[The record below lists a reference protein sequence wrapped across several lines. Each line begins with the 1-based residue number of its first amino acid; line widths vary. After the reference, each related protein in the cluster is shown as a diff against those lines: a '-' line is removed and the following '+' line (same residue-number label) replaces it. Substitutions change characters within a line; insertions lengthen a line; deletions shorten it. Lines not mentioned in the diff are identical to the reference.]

1 MSENKFAPLI
11 ADLLRNLAGEV
22 ENNKAMAKRLARP
35 FEALL
40 TEVLSASATTPE
52 SKGKKTASRAKKYP
66 VPEGFDPYKIFYDEG
81 SPGLYRGLQALQ
93 VDELKGVLAR
103 FTSIS
108 RKDYVR
114 RQKQELLVEMAV
126 QGVKEVATRGQA
138 FGDYKLDEE

>member
-1 MSENKFAPLI
+1 MSENKFTPLI
-11 ADLLRNLAGEV
+11 ADLLRNLAGEI

-35 FEALL
+35 FEPLL
-40 TEVLSASATTPE
+40 AETLSVSTAAGR
-52 SKGKKTASRAKKYP
+52 GKAQKSTSRAKKYP

-103 FTSIS
+103 FTTIP

-138 FGDYKLDEE
+138 FADYKLDAE